1 MNKNDYKQFHARA
14 MEKMR
19 SITEKKNS
27 DYTGASE
34 NAFANFQNAE
44 ALGICSL
51 EAGILVR
58 MTDKM
63 SRLASFIKKGSY
75 EVADESFEDTCLDL
89 ANYAIILAAA
99 AADARARKV
108 RAEYEAYDGPARSV
122 SVTSEL
128 IDEEVEER
136 LSHSTRAAQTRAP

>member
-14 MEKMR
+14 TEKMR

-99 AADARARKV
+99 AAEAKACKM
-108 RAEYEAYDGPARSV
+108 RAEYEAYESRPE
-122 SVTSEL
+122 VTSEL
-128 IDEEVEER
+128 IDEEDNSG
-136 LSHSTRAAQTRAP
+136 LSHSTRAALTRAP